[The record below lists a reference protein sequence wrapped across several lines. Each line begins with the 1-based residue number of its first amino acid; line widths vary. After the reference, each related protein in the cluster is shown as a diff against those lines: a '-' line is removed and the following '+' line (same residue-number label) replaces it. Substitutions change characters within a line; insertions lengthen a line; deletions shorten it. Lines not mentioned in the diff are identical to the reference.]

1 MNRFRGARH
10 PNSRYNED
18 SQMITIRRSE
28 ERGGGDFGWLK
39 SQFTFSFDQ
48 YTDPRSMG
56 FRSLR
61 VINED
66 WVQGGHGFPMHPHRD
81 MEIITYVLEG
91 ALEHKDS
98 MGNGSIIHPGD
109 GQRMSAGTGVRH
121 SEANSSKTDPAH
133 LLQIWILPDRKGH
146 EPGYEQKAFPEAEK
160 RGKLRLIASPD
171 GKDGSVTIHQD
182 AKLYASL
189 LKPGQEVKHELGEG
203 RYAWLQVAK
212 GAVELNGQSLKQG
225 DGAAVS
231 KEEKLVVKGAQDAE
245 VLLFDLA

>member
-1 MNRFRGARH
+1 M
-10 PNSRYNED
+10 
-18 SQMITIRRSE
+18 MTIRRSN
-28 ERGGGDFGWLK
+28 ERGGGNFGWLDTK
-39 SQFTFSFDQ
+39 HTFSFDQ
-48 YTDPRSMG
+48 YYDSNFMG

-66 WVQGGHGFPMHPHRD
+66 RVQGGHGFPMHPHRD
-81 MEIITYVLEG
+81 MEIITYLLEG

-98 MGNGSIIHPGD
+98 MGNGSIIRPGD

-121 SEANSSKTDPAH
+121 SEANPSLTEEAH

-146 EPGYEQKAFPEAEK
+146 TPGYEQKQFPEAEK
-160 RGKLRLIASPD
+160 QGKLRLIASAN
-171 GKDGSVTIHQD
+171 GQDGSVTIHQD
-182 AKLYASL
+182 ARLYATL
-189 LKPGQEVKHELGEG
+189 LKPGQEVKHELANG

-212 GAVELNGQSLKQG
+212 GAVELNGQKLNQG

-231 KEEKLVVKGAQDAE
+231 EEKQLSIKGNADAE

>member
-1 MNRFRGARH
+1 
-10 PNSRYNED
+10 
-18 SQMITIRRSE
+18 MITIRRSD

-39 SQFTFSFDQ
+39 TQHSFSFDQ
-48 YTDPRSMG
+48 YRDPRFMG

-66 WVQGGHGFPMHPHRD
+66 RVQGGHGFPMHPHRD

-98 MGNGSIIHPGD
+98 MGNGSTIRPGD
-109 GQRMSAGTGVRH
+109 GQRMSAGTGIRH
-121 SEANSSKTDPAH
+121 SEANSSMTDAAH
-133 LLQIWILPDRKGH
+133 LLQIWILPDRRGH
-146 EPGYEQKAFPEAEK
+146 EPGYEQQAFPEAEK

-189 LKPGQEVKHELGEG
+189 LKPGQEVKYELGKG

-212 GAVELNGQSLKQG
+212 GAVELNGQGLSQG
-225 DGAAVS
+225 DGAAIS
-231 KEEKLVVKGAQDAE
+231 EEKSLIVKGTADAE